1 MNKNMNPSEDLTLSK
16 LCERIESDNN
26 NLCITQEIK
35 TIDFDDLDFLSK
47 NNIFKKSIWIYF
59 FSCEIED
66 ATLSQFV
73 L

>member
-1 MNKNMNPSEDLTLSK
+1 MNKNKNPSEDLTLSK

-35 TIDFDDLDFLSK
+35 TIDFDDLDFLSQ

>member
-35 TIDFDDLDFLSK
+35 TIDFDDLDFLSQ